1 MTFDT
6 GKELKNLYTMATLH
20 REAAKT
26 FSGDEWKEFQQIRK
40 NTADTK
46 QFEQRAYEFEYKTRV
61 GIARTRLINK
71 AGEKNKD
78 FKHRWFGTDGF
89 DKAAIDRQAQKVV
102 RGEHQKLMT
111 HIDGQEVK
119 EIESLVDRSS
129 HRKCMREKPKRDFTK
144 AADRRHNQERRQK
157 DNGPA
162 HRRSPRRIQ

>member
-6 GKELKNLYTMATLH
+6 SKELKNLYTMATLH

-26 FSGDEWKEFQQIRK
+26 FSSDEWKEFQQIRK
-40 NTADTK
+40 DTVDLK
-46 QFEQRAYEFEYKTRV
+46 RFEQRAFEMEYKTRV
-61 GIARTRLINK
+61 GIARKRLINK

-89 DKAAIDRQAQKVV
+89 DKAAIDRQAQKNV

-111 HIDGQEVK
+111 HIDSQEVK
-119 EIESLVDRSS
+119 KIESLVDRSAYTQA
-129 HRKCMREKPKRDFTK
+129 MREKPKRDFARATDRRDS
-144 AADRRHNQERRQK
+144 ADRRSK
-157 DNGPA
+157 DKGQG

>member
-26 FSGDEWKEFQQIRK
+26 FSGDEWKEFQKIRK
-40 NTADTK
+40 DTAELK
-46 QFEQRAYEFEYKTRV
+46 RFEQRAFELEYKTRV
-61 GIARTRLINK
+61 GIARKRLINK

-78 FKHRWFGTDGF
+78 FKHKWFGSDGF
-89 DKAAIDRQAQKVV
+89 DKAAIDSQAQKIV

-111 HIDGQEVK
+111 HIDAQEVTK
-119 EIESLVDRSS
+119 IESLADRSS
-129 HRKCMREKPKRDFTK
+129 HRKSMREKPKRDFTK
-144 AADRRHNQERRQK
+144 AADRRKGAERRQK
-157 DNGPA
+157 DKGPA